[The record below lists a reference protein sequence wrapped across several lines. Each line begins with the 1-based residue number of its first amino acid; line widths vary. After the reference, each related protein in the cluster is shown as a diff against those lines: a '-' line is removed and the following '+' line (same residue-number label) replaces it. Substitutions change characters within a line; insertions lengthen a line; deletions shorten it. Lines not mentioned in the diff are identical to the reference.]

1 MNSRNN
7 SGAIYQHGSLNYEV
21 SFCTTNGIELNIN
34 NIKTTLYSLKHSIYK
49 QDYLYILY
57 VFLSNLLE
65 CIDNNNFNTLTD
77 QRLIVDVNIN
87 DMFSSS
93 VVSKEELQY
102 AVSLNNDSL
111 LIDIDINEANNAL
124 TTKAYFM
131 RLVTSFIIVPFKKM
145 MQYYDME
152 VQDNSTYETKEDI
165 CNKLLDNIIYI
176 NKYER

>member
-1 MNSRNN
+1 MTSSN
-7 SGAIYQHGSLNYEV
+7 AIKLYQHGSLDYEV
-21 SFCTTNGIELNIN
+21 SFCTTDIELNIN
-34 NIKTTLYSLKHSIYK
+34 DIKTTLYSLKYSIYK

-65 CIDNNNFNTLTD
+65 CIDNDNFNTLTK

-87 DMFSSS
+87 DIFSSS

-124 TTKAYFM
+124 ITKSYFM
-131 RLVTSFIIVPFKKM
+131 CLVSSFIIVPFKKM
-145 MQYYDME
+145 MQYYDMN

-165 CNKLLDNIIYI
+165 CNRILDKIIYV